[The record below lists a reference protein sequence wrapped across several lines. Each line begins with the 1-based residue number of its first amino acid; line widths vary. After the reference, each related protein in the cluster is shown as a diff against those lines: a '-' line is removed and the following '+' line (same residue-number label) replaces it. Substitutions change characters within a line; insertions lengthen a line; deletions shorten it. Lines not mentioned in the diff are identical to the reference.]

1 MSETNY
7 EIITK
12 NIYVYKG
19 IEFNSPEEIELYI
32 TQQKLIEFLKTFP
45 DFNNT
50 DEFIYKAKMLQPAA
64 LKAFVEALV

>member
-1 MSETNY
+1 MPETNY

-19 IEFNSPEEIELYI
+19 IEFNSPEEIEMHI

-50 DEFIYKAKMLQPAA
+50 DDFIHQAKRLQPAA
-64 LKAFVEALV
+64 LKAFVDALV